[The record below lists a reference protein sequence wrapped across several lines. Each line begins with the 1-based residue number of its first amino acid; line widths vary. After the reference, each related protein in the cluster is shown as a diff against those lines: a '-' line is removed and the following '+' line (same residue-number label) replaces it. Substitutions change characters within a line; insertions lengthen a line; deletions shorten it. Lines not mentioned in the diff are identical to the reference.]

1 MSQGKTSAMSISRR
15 AFMYFLGAG
24 TAVNAGL
31 RVSAQSTARESSK
44 YPFTPLPRDLEM
56 VLPHLPSDIVIL
68 SSNENPL
75 GPSKHAIEFMAS
87 MGSLCARYDRAT
99 LEKQCLDTVSAK
111 YSLKL
116 GYVAMFPGADSAGQN
131 LQVRGTL

>member
-1 MSQGKTSAMSISRR
+1 MRASASRPKVR
-15 AFMYFLGAG
+15 RGSLAS
-24 TAVNAGL
+24 TRSL
-31 RVSAQSTARESSK
+31 RF
-44 YPFTPLPRDLEM
+44 PEM